1 MPISIYMCYKCGE
14 LGALWV
20 PDHSFIH
27 AYELVRISEIWK
39 LTLVPGWKAEIQGW
53 QATGSFGT
61 HRVQAPLSSLGSPGS
76 LGLHGHGAPAQ
87 APPPGWGSVRWGV
100 CSSTIWDPFWG
111 EVIFSAFILL
121 SLKTKTRN
129 TRKNKELPNSCSVI
143 FLLAPKSKGCVSLNT
158 IKNCLSFSTGA
169 Y

>member
-1 MPISIYMCYKCGE
+1 MSLFSCKWTQPKGHVIQYFRIPFVRVHAYQHIYMCYKCGE

-20 PDHSFIH
+20 PDRSFIH

-61 HRVQAPLSSLGSPGS
+61 HRVQAPLSSREAQALWEVHS
-76 LGLHGHGAPAQ
+76 HGAPAQ
-87 APPPGWGSVRWGV
+87 APPPGWGSARWGV

-111 EVIFSAFILL
+111 DVIFFSFY
-121 SLKTKTRN
+121 
-129 TRKNKELPNSCSVI
+129 SVI
-143 FLLAPKSKGCVSLNT
+143 LEN
-158 IKNCLSFSTGA
+158 
-169 Y
+169 